1 MLNMQYLCTKKL
13 IAGRSWLRDGCVCS
27 EGNLATG
34 VSACLATLSGSC
46 HSPPGSLWGSE
57 WGGGWGW
64 GVSSSSHNQ
73 LLLLLKTKDYN
84 EKHELFAAS
93 SWNSPS
99 QKRSPTLGDSYT
111 WPEIRWWLC
120 AHSHDSLNI
129 ILKGW
134 EQKRKTAA
142 TAPPSR
148 GRSSGMGQQISQCFY
163 NW

>member
-1 MLNMQYLCTKKL
+1 MLNMQ
-13 IAGRSWLRDGCVCS
+13 A
-27 EGNLATG
+27 
-34 VSACLATLSGSC
+34 
-46 HSPPGSLWGSE
+46 
-57 WGGGWGW
+57 GWGTGAFARRETW
-64 GVSSSSHNQ
+64 RPESRLAWQPCRVHATVHQVMSTLPQSTRFFVRIRVRWRMRMGMSKSSFNR
-73 LLLLLKTKDYN
+73 LLKCVTVKTKDYN
-84 EKHELFAAS
+84 EKREFFAAS

-142 TAPPSR
+142 TAPPSS